1 MQLSG
6 ERRRSS
12 VWSKLTPS
20 PGSSPEN
27 GGRRS
32 SILSL
37 FRKGGDD
44 HESYENAVDTAEG
57 K

>member
-20 PGSSPEN
+20 PGSSPES

-32 SILSL
+32 SILS
-37 FRKGGDD
+37 FFKKGGDD
-44 HESYENAVDTAEG
+44 HESHENAVDMAEE